1 MGFQSLPSHLS
12 SDNSFWLGERGSSCI
27 LIFNFNLIFNPQDL
41 TFFLFLF
48 TKSFL
53 SASSMTSS
61 FLSVLLQEALVIHA
75 VIMHFHLKLFLT
87 SFMFYLYFSI
97 LSSLSDFLSFSC
109 KSLCLAGTD
118 ISPIFVIMIITVP
131 LGGGLAS
138 LKLSTSSLFP
148 VHFPL
153 RLL

>member
-12 SDNSFWLGERGSSCI
+12 SDNSSWLGERGSSCI

-41 TFFLFLF
+41 IFLFIF

-61 FLSVLLQEALVIHA
+61 FLPVLLQEALVIHA

-118 ISPIFVIMIITVP
+118 ISPRFVIMIITVP

-138 LKLSTSSLFP
+138 LKLPTSSLFP
-148 VHFPL
+148 VYFPL